1 MRLLN
6 INIARSIWL
15 FSVQDLNP
23 QGSAI
28 ESDLI
33 EWLAKTYHFK
43 KYPSSALDFD
53 AQTKTLS
60 LKGGKFKSGLTDEGK
75 ERYVS
80 VDLSIYTD
88 GLVANTRSST
98 EDSDKFLEEA
108 IHSAVNRFQ
117 LVFDHQLIRQK
128 SYLSEMDVQLDRS
141 ISLLNPKLTELAATI
156 SSLQQDL
163 NTITFEFSG
172 VSFLPGPTAQTTVA
186 AFSLERK
193 INIPW
198 SENRYF
204 TKAPLHT
211 HAHLQLLND
220 FESILIS

>member
-1 MRLLN
+1 MKLLN
-6 INIARSIWL
+6 IITARSIWL
-15 FSVQDLNP
+15 FSIQDLNP
-23 QGSAI
+23 KGSAI

-60 LKGGKFKSGLTDEGK
+60 FKGGKFKSGLTDEGK

-98 EDSDKFLEEA
+98 EDGDKFLEEA
-108 IHSAVNRFQ
+108 IHSAVDRFQ
-117 LVFDHQLIRQK
+117 LVYDHQTIRRK
-128 SYLSEMDVQLDRS
+128 SYFSEMDVRLDRPL
-141 ISLLNPKLTELAATI
+141 SLLNPKLTELATAI
-156 SSLQQDL
+156 SSLQDES
-163 NTITFEFSG
+163 NRTTFEFSG
-172 VSFLPGPTAQTTVA
+172 VSFLPDPTAQTTVS

-193 INIPW
+193 VNTPW

-204 TKAPLHT
+204 AKAPLQT
-211 HAHLQLLND
+211 NAHLQLLND
-220 FESILIS
+220 FEGILVS